1 MHELTDKLWAN
12 GMASSKIID
21 DNLICTYLAEKAKE
35 LDGIID
41 GQLKGHYVASRIL
54 GLSPSKEVEPECE
67 CMKHGKPG
75 YAQGTCPACIEKSYK
90 SKPKDSEVWCEH
102 CKWSGGKWWFCIT
115 QNNESA
121 MSPLVDSICFCGVC
135 GTPRPKPKTLA
146 EKFLEY
152 SKDNNYPFYID
163 RYYKD
168 LANIAEQHFKESK
181 GC

>member
-1 MHELTDKLWAN
+1 MHPWTRELWTASVDIKKMDEMLVYKL
-12 GMASSKIID
+12 S
-21 DNLICTYLAEKAKE
+21 EKAKE
-35 LDGIID
+35 LAKIHS
-41 GQLKGHYVASRIL
+41 KEYSYSIL